1 MATTE
6 NELKEL
12 QAVWDKAVQSAST
25 NHAASPSAIHAFN
38 LKDLTEWS
46 KSIHVSSKLRSIFEQ
61 LLQTY
66 LNKNAKNY
74 SNLNV
79 LVLLDIAI
87 TISLNTAQ
95 SSCSNVDD
103 KLYFF
108 VIHLLDTFC
117 EYLTCDQLEFIVL

>member
-66 LNKNAKNY
+66 LNKNAKKLFESQRARFIGY
-74 SNLNV
+74 CDHNLFEHRAI
-79 LVLLDIAI
+79 LVL
-87 TISLNTAQ
+87 
-95 SSCSNVDD
+95 
-103 KLYFF
+103 
-108 VIHLLDTFC
+108 
-117 EYLTCDQLEFIVL
+117 ERG